1 MLYVFNLIL
10 LTNVVAADIYHLCE
24 RCERAFTFA
33 KNIYFYIK
41 NKRAN
46 PAQMRE
52 SNAKVK

>member
-1 MLYVFNLIL
+1 MLYVFNFIL